1 MSDRSIARELEALLR
16 AHRRDGDG
24 GDALV
29 RAVVD
34 HARSLSPADRDDLM
48 THLLGLVATETPELW
63 PIALEALVRAGS
75 AATAGQLG
83 ELFATEPHSPEWADA
98 LMVAVLRLG
107 NAEAVAQAREW
118 VREELARY
126 HAGALP
132 MLAWL
137 YREDRDAAL
146 ELGAR
151 FFAGALGARSA
162 VGERLRGEI
171 QRHIPGQL
179 EGLLSSSTGAV
190 LDLVDRVAWMDVEA
204 GRALAAM
211 IAAELRAPA
220 ARDRFGV
227 RAVSALGEAI
237 RLRAG

>member
-1 MSDRSIARELEALLR
+1 MSERSIARELEALLR
-16 AHRRDGDG
+16 EHRRDGDG

-29 RAVVD
+29 RAVVE
-34 HARSLSPADRDDLM
+34 HARSLPPAERDELM
-48 THLLGLVATETPELW
+48 AHLLGLVAAETPELW
-63 PIALEALVRAGS
+63 PMALEALVRGGS
-75 AATAGQLG
+75 PATVGQLG

-98 LMVAVLRLG
+98 LMVAILRLG
-107 NAEAVAQAREW
+107 NAQAVTQARDW

-126 HAGALP
+126 HTGALP
-132 MLAWL
+132 ILAWL

-151 FFAGALGARSA
+151 FFAGALGSRPTA
-162 VGERLRGEI
+162 GERLRGEI
-171 QRHIPGQL
+171 ERHIPGQL
-179 EGLLSSSTGAV
+179 AGLLSSSTGTV
-190 LDLVDRVAWMDVEA
+190 IDLVDRVASIDVEA

-211 IAAELRAPA
+211 VAAELRAPA

>member
-1 MSDRSIARELEALLR
+1 MSERSIARELEALLR
-16 AHRRDGDG
+16 EHRRDADG

-29 RAVVD
+29 RAVID
-34 HARSLSPADRDDLM
+34 HARSRSPAERDQLM
-48 THLLGLVATETPELW
+48 SHLLGLVAAETPELW
-63 PIALEALVRAGS
+63 PIALESLVRAGS
-75 AATAGQLG
+75 EGTAGRLG
-83 ELFATEPHSPEWADA
+83 ELFASEPHSPEWAD
-98 LMVAVLRLG
+98 LVMVAILRLG
-107 NAEAVAQAREW
+107 NAEVVAQSREW

-137 YREDRDAAL
+137 YREDRESAL

-151 FFAGALGARSA
+151 FFAGALGARPA

-171 QRHIPGQL
+171 ARHIPGQL
-179 EGLLSSSTGAV
+179 EGLLAGSTGAV
-190 LDLVDRVAWMDVEA
+190 LDLVDRVASIDANA

-211 IAAELRAPA
+211 IAAALRDPA
-220 ARDRFGV
+220 ARDRFGT
-227 RAVSALGEAI
+227 RAVSALGEAM